1 MRSLNLRKWF
11 GSAGVVVL
19 IASSA
24 QSQEPTPIIEM
35 PAAEA
40 PAMPASE
47 TVLTDPVFTPP
58 TPRVYD
64 PAIAPTPCPCET
76 CEEKK
81 CDLSKVPPI
90 FPVQRP
96 GNFNLPGGKG
106 PRSFFLFDALQGIKT
121 EKPPMFPYG
130 QLGLNPAS
138 FFNYDFR
145 YLDDPNNKQFDY
157 SDRYKRIKFGEG
169 DCWLFGAGGEIRYQ
183 YRNEEN
189 SRFSGRNNNFDLFR
203 TRVYG
208 DLWYQDQVRLFVEGI
223 YADSYNENLPALGID
238 QTDVDLLNAFAE
250 LKLGEVQGAPVYVRG
265 GRQEMTLGSQ
275 RLISALDWA
284 NTRRTFQGVR
294 AFRHGEK
301 LDTDIFFVQPVIPEF
316 PGFDS
321 VDGGVDFMGIFN
333 TYKIREGTA
342 IDLFALNLSDE
353 RRGRGTVGDIVTL
366 GGRYYGDLE
375 KKLLWDLEGGGQVG
389 KRAGLDVG
397 AAYATGG
404 IGWHFTD
411 LPFNPTVWAYYDY
424 ASGDQ
429 DPNDNNFGTFNQ
441 LFPFGHYYLGFIDL
455 VGRQN
460 IHDLNFHLI
469 TNPRPWLTLL
479 AQYHIFDLASANAPL
494 FNAGGVPIRSDPT
507 GASGVDVG
515 QELDLF
521 MNVRLSQH
529 QHILVGYS
537 KLYRGS
543 FLERT
548 GVTSDPETVY
558 VQYNYRF

>member
-1 MRSLNLRKWF
+1 MQDDGFALV
-11 GSAGVVVL
+11 GVFVFANTVIAQQPAPVV
-19 IASSA
+19 
-24 QSQEPTPIIEM
+24 EM
-35 PAAEA
+35 PAGEA
-40 PAMPASE
+40 VMVDPALAPR
-47 TVLTDPVFTPP
+47 P
-58 TPRVYD
+58 TRVYD
-64 PAIAPTPCPCET
+64 PAPPAAPCPCET

-90 FPVQRP
+90 FPTPRP
-96 GNFNLPGGKG
+96 GNFPVPGGKG
-106 PRSFFLFDALQGIKT
+106 LRSFTLFDAVHGIKSET
-121 EKPPMFPYG
+121 PPKFPFG
-130 QLGLNPAS
+130 QLGLNPPS

-145 YLDDPNNKQFDY
+145 YLDDPKNKQFDY

-169 DCWLFGAGGEIRYQ
+169 DCWLFSTGGEIRYQ

-208 DLWYQDQVRLFVEGI
+208 DLWYQDKVRLFVEGI
-223 YADSYNENLPALGID
+223 YADSYNENLRALGID
-238 QTDVDLLNAFAE
+238 QTGVDLLNAFVD
-250 LKLGEVQGAPVYVRG
+250 LKLGEVKGAPVYVRG
-265 GRQEMTLGSQ
+265 GRQELSFGSQ
-275 RLISALDWA
+275 RLVSALDWA
-284 NTRRTFQGVR
+284 NTRRTFQGVS
-294 AFRHGEK
+294 AYRHGEK
-301 LDTDIFFVQPVIPEF
+301 LDTDIFYVQPVIPEF

-321 VDGGVDFMGIFN
+321 VNGGVDFMGIYN
-333 TYKIREGTA
+333 SYKIREGTA
-342 IDLFALNLSDE
+342 VDLFAFNLSDR
-353 RRGRGTVGDIVTL
+353 RRGNGTVGDIVTL

-389 KRAGLDVG
+389 KRAGQNVG

-404 IGWHFTD
+404 LGWHFTD
-411 LPFNPTVWAYYDY
+411 LPWNPTIWAYYDY

-429 DPNDNNFGTFNQ
+429 DPNDNNYGTFSQ

-460 IHDLNFHLI
+460 IQDLNFHLI
-469 TNPRPWLTLL
+469 TNPRPWLTFL

-494 FNAGGVPIRSDPT
+494 FNAGGAATKQDRT

-521 MNVRLSQH
+521 MNVRMSQH

-537 KLYRGS
+537 KLFTGT
-543 FLERT
+543 FLERN
-548 GVTSDPETVY
+548 GVTSNPETVY
-558 VQYNYRF
+558 VQYNYRW